1 MEQLLAIIVFFA
13 LATVIMGLSLHF
25 SKYKQK
31 SSSCCGG
38 GHCSVDED
46 DHNQECENTHSCYS
60 SKEEFVNN
68 FDKIK
73 VKKVRIDLNS

>member
-1 MEQLLAIIVFFA
+1 MEQLIAVIVFFA

-31 SSSCCGG
+31 ENSCCGG
-38 GHCSVDED
+38 GHCSVDGHH
-46 DHNQECENTHSCYS
+46 DHDSCENSYSCYA
-60 SKEEFVNN
+60 SKEEFVDN

-73 VKKVRIDLNS
+73 VQKIEVDLNS